1 MYAFNNIANAV
12 DFFRK
17 NANVSR
23 TQGVRHVI
31 YIFVGSSLGKV

>member
-1 MYAFNNIANAV
+1 MYAFNNIANIV

-23 TQGVRHVI
+23 TQGVCHVI